1 MIKQNKKYTNRF
13 IWNKRLWLVVPFA
26 LLTLILVIIPLIM
39 VIVQAFI
46 PVSGGSVNDNWSIV
60 TGTVWEK
67 IGKSLYI
74 SITATIF
81 AIILAY
87 PFCYFLS
94 FNKSKL
100 FKSIVLLTITAPIWS
115 SLLIKLIGLKTF
127 FDVINGEMNS
137 TYGDIFTIIGITYM
151 YVPFMIIPLYTTLE
165 AMPRSLIDA
174 SKDLGHNS
182 IRTFFYIV
190 VPYTKNALF
199 SGISLVLLPAFTS
212 VAIPAFLNNA
222 NNGDMI
228 GNIIIDQ
235 GQNGLE
241 SRIAIARASA
251 LSLLVSLV
259 MFLVYGLIVLSP
271 KMYRSIMRYKSQRE
285 MVNKHE

>member
-1 MIKQNKKYTNRF
+1 MTKQNKKFTNHF
-13 IWNKRLWLVVPFA
+13 TWNKRLWLVVPFA
-26 LLTLILVIIPLIM
+26 LLTILLVIIPLVM
-39 VIVQAFI
+39 VIVQSFI
-46 PVSGGSVNDNWSIV
+46 PVDGGAVNDNWSIV
-60 TGTVWEK
+60 TGTIWEK

-74 SITATIF
+74 SIAATI
-81 AIILAY
+81 ISIVLAY

-94 FNKSKL
+94 FSKSKL
-100 FKSIVLLTITAPIWS
+100 FKSVILLTITAPIWS

-127 FDVINGEMNS
+127 FDVINGELNS

-174 SKDLGHNS
+174 SKDLGNNG

-222 NNGDMI
+222 NSGDMI

-241 SRIAIARASA
+241 SKIAIARASA
-251 LSLLVSLV
+251 LSLLVSII

-271 KMYRSIMRYKSQRE
+271 KMYRSIMRYKSKLE
-285 MVNKHE
+285 MRVKHE